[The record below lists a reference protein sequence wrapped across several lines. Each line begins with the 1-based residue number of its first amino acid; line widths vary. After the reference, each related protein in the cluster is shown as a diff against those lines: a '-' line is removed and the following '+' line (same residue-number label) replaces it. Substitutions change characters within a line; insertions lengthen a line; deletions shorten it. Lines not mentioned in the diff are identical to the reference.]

1 MQTNWGRKT
10 HRKALAVKQRNNT
23 RKPVCTLYGR
33 CGLNQARAY
42 PTSRRHILLSL
53 GSKQMQGYSWQIINL
68 LLSSQDVLLFQ
79 CKSWFLRPRDK
90 GSGLRMTR
98 CQLPLLARG
107 SRDSSALCAS
117 PVTALSCFPVWPP
130 ISTAFPQKFLSSLL
144 FPSGP
149 TVSTSTSP
157 RLSLQDAPEC
167 MPVLF
172 CATTAPTV
180 TSTGQLSTLKAIG
193 ITWGPATRRWC
204 LSPEVC
210 VSPKKLHF

>member
-1 MQTNWGRKT
+1 M
-10 HRKALAVKQRNNT
+10 
-23 RKPVCTLYGR
+23 CTLYGR
-33 CGLNQARAY
+33 RGLNQARAY
-42 PTSRRHILLSL
+42 PTSRWHILLSL
-53 GSKQMQGYSWQIINL
+53 GREQMQGYSWQIINL

-130 ISTAFPQKFLSSLL
+130 ISTAFSQKFLLSLL
-144 FPSGP
+144 LPTAPWVPSGP
-149 TVSTSTSP
+149 AVSTSTSP
-157 RLSLQDAPEC
+157 RAVSPGRPRVYACPLLCHHCSHSYIHRE
-167 MPVLF
+167 VLNLEGHRNHLRA
-172 CATTAPTV
+172 CEQTARPH
-180 TSTGQLSTLKAIG
+180 
-193 ITWGPATRRWC
+193 RC
-204 LSPEVC
+204 LSPEVS